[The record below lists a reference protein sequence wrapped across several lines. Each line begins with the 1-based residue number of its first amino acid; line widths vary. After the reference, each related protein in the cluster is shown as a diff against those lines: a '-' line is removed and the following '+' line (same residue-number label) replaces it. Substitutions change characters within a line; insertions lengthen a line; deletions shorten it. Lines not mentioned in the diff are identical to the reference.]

1 MLADGNG
8 KWNYAL
14 GMIQVDGLE
23 PSPEFLEWVEK
34 EKKGEMTMEDLRRAL
49 DQKYKTKG
57 RTRMYE

>member
-14 GMIQVDGLE
+14 GMIRVDGLE

-57 RTRMYE
+57 RTKMYE